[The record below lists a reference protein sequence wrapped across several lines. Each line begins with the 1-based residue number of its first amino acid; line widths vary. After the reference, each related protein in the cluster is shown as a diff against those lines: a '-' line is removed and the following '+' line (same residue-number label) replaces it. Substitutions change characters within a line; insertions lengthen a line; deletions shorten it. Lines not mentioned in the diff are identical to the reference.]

1 MLIVLEI
8 LVILLFL
15 TLVAQLQQV
24 GVGMSSLLSML
35 VETLIL
41 VGMYYIISGYNLNS
55 VRSLLVQN
63 HLSCHLRYR
72 STPLQIEL
80 CRSKLTKVRSF

>member
-8 LVILLFL
+8 LVIPLFL
-15 TLVAQLQQV
+15 TLVAQHQQV

-41 VGMYYIISGYNLNS
+41 VGMYYIISGYKYLKTGS
-55 VRSLLVQN
+55 PTCTVSYKIAKSRTSGVVI
-63 HLSCHLRYR
+63 
-72 STPLQIEL
+72 IE
-80 CRSKLTKVRSF
+80 S